1 MSWLRA
7 ETPGYPQSSS
17 EQARALRAARLLRFV
32 QLSSERTLEPVR
44 EDSSFAEKQ
53 ESHRALLVVVQ
64 LDSKRR
70 FDRAAAERWFR
81 REAAVLTGAPARRP
95 EASVS
100 WAWPR
105 RSESPRKQ
113 QRGRA

>member
-81 REAAVLTGAPARRP
+81 REAAVLTSAPARRLY
-95 EASVS
+95 E
-100 WAWPR
+100 
-105 RSESPRKQ
+105 
-113 QRGRA
+113 RGRGVKCGSIAGG